1 MRLFIVLASF
11 ISYISGVGQ
20 PYAAESST
28 YLCKQVESIQES
40 HAADI
45 ANTLNSMGCDTEKP
59 FTVNMYPN
67 SKYSLVCCV
76 RASQRSELRAS
87 NPK

>member
-11 ISYISGVGQ
+11 IQLISGVCQ
-20 PYAAESST
+20 SYAAETST

-40 HAADI
+40 HAVDI
-45 ANTLNSMGCDTEKP
+45 ANTLNSMGCDTGKP

>member
-11 ISYISGVGQ
+11 IQFISGVGQ
-20 PYAAESST
+20 SYAAETSS

-40 HAADI
+40 HAVDI
-45 ANTLNSMGCDTEKP
+45 TNTLNSMGCDTEKP